1 MNKYEKYS
9 PNKPAKQ
16 NQSNLYKYNQLKN
29 KLGISPKKKS
39 HKISGFLFLLI
50 SIILYLKYVLS
61 ALWFVNNEKSHGST
75 TNVINQDL
83 KPFWVSINDLP
94 QYQSQTGYSWTMAI
108 FASILIFVSFIYFTK
123 QFKNQNQ
130 IFYPFKFLIG
140 LSLIGLIVLTTI
152 YGYNQSISIG
162 QGVITGHTL
171 FTLMY
176 IPMEIIKNPLYLL
189 IGLVAL
195 NTILAP
201 KFVSSEGPKM
211 LREQKALKAK
221 YDALNDLEISIEKRK

>member
-1 MNKYEKYS
+1 MNKYAKYN

-16 NQSNLYKYNQLKN
+16 NESNLYKYNQLKN
-29 KLGISPKKKS
+29 KLGIKPTKKT

-50 SIILYLKYVLS
+50 SIILYFKYILS
-61 ALWFVNNEKSHGST
+61 ALWFANNEKSHGST
-75 TNVINQDL
+75 TDVINQNL
-83 KPFWVSINDLP
+83 KPFWVSINNLP

-108 FASILIFVSFIYFTK
+108 FASILIFIAFIYFAK
-123 QFKNQNQ
+123 QFNNQNQ
-130 IFYPFKFLIG
+130 LLYQLKFLVG
-140 LSLIGLIVLTTI
+140 LGLIILIGTTTI
-152 YGYNQSISIG
+152 YGYNQSVAIG

-195 NTILAP
+195 NAILAP

-211 LREQKALKAK
+211 LKEQKLLKAK
-221 YDALNDLEISIEKRK
+221 YDALNDIEISIEKRK